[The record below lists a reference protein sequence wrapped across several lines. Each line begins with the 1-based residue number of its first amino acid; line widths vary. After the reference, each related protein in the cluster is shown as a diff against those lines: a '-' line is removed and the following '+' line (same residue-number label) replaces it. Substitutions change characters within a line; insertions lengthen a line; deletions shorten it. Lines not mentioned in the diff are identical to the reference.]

1 MNDRRPPPAPLA
13 TGDRRPLIM
22 QLVRPMIASL
32 VVAVAFLSPVA
43 SLAVS
48 EEVRALLRE
57 LLIQVPA
64 REVNAPPFSLFDT
77 NGTPVRLAEYKGR
90 AVMIYFWTTY

>member
-1 MNDRRPPPAPLA
+1 MVFLAPVPA
-13 TGDRRPLIM
+13 
-22 QLVRPMIASL
+22 
-32 VVAVAFLSPVA
+32 
-43 SLAVS
+43 LAVS
-48 EEVRALLRE
+48 DDVRALLGE

-77 NGTPVRLAEYKGR
+77 SGTPVRLADYQGR

>member
-1 MNDRRPPPAPLA
+1 
-13 TGDRRPLIM
+13 M

-32 VVAVAFLSPVA
+32 AVAVAFLAPVTAVAA
-43 SLAVS
+43 S
-48 EEVRALLRE
+48 EHVRALLRE

-64 REVNAPPFSLFDT
+64 REVTAPPFSLSDT
-77 NGTPVRLAEYKGR
+77 NGAPVRLADYKGR

>member
-1 MNDRRPPPAPLA
+1 
-13 TGDRRPLIM
+13 M

-32 VVAVAFLSPVA
+32 AAVVAFLAPA
-43 SLAVS
+43 AALAVS
-48 EEVRALLRE
+48 EDVRALLRE

-64 REVNAPPFSLFDT
+64 REVNAPPLSLSDT
-77 NGTPVRLAEYKGR
+77 NGAPVRLADYKGR

>member
-1 MNDRRPPPAPLA
+1 M
-13 TGDRRPLIM
+13 IM

-32 VVAVAFLSPVA
+32 VMAVAFLAPVPA
-43 SLAVS
+43 RAVS
-48 EEVRALLRE
+48 EDVRALLGE

-64 REVNAPPFSLFDT
+64 REVNAPPFSLSGA
-77 NGTPVRLAEYKGR
+77 NGTPVRLADYKGR

>member
-1 MNDRRPPPAPLA
+1 
-13 TGDRRPLIM
+13 M
-22 QLVRPMIASL
+22 QLIRPMIASL
-32 VVAVAFLSPVA
+32 AVAVAFLAPAS

-48 EEVRALLRE
+48 EDVRSLLQE

-64 REVNAPPFSLFDT
+64 REVNAPPFSLSDT
-77 NGTPVRLAEYKGR
+77 NGATVRLADYKGR